1 MTQRNSK
8 KGKRMFRVL
17 IGKKPQKL
25 FEKLDTKTQARIV
38 SLFSILEANP
48 WPAKEFDLDKIEGLN
63 DCFRI
68 RVGKFRVCYHVNTD
82 LKEVTV
88 YRIEQKSETTY
99 R

>member
-1 MTQRNSK
+1 
-8 KGKRMFRVL
+8 MFRVF
-17 IGKKPQKL
+17 IGKKAKK
-25 FEKLDTKTQARIV
+25 FFDKLDAKTQMRIT
-38 SLFSILEANP
+38 SLFNILEANP
-48 WPAKEFDLDKIEGLN
+48 WPAKEFDMDKIEGLD

-68 RVGKFRVCYHVNTD
+68 RIGKFRVCYHVNTD